1 MKVKKSCRWH
11 QQTIKAIIL
20 SLKPIYPRFF
30 SSFQNNLFPFRA
42 NSNAGNIV
50 YDKSKI
56 MIAFYIDADGLGLK
70 LVSYWIWLLQH
81 LLCFIQ
87 NDWIGNIAKIISWF
101 YYYQYHSITLLL
113 IMKIMFWVLIYKVQ
127 FAFVSELLGVFL
139 NRDDYYNNYDNYV
152 FKPMLLITL
161 ILLLNPIQG
170 CYLRIIEKVIH

>member
-56 MIAFYIDADGLGLK
+56 MIAFYIDADGLGLN
-70 LVSYWIWLLQH
+70 LVASTPSL
-81 LLCFIQ
+81 
-87 NDWIGNIAKIISWF
+87 F
-101 YYYQYHSITLLL
+101 YSKRLNWEYRENYFMILLL
-113 IMKIMFWVLIYKVQ
+113 PISFNHFIILKIMFWVLIYKVQ
-127 FAFVSELLGVFL
+127 FAFVSELLGFFL
-139 NRDDYYNNYDNYV
+139 NRDDDYNNYDNYV

>member
-87 NDWIGNIAKIISWF
+87 KYRENYFMI
-101 YYYQYHSITLLL
+101 LLL
-113 IMKIMFWVLIYKVQ
+113 PISFNHFIIMKIMFWVLIYKVQ

-139 NRDDYYNNYDNYV
+139 NRDDDYNNYDNYV

>member
-1 MKVKKSCRWH
+1 MFHPCNTSLSNNRSWRPKDRKLRNTNSKNYIAVNGGRYHSCCRWH

-101 YYYQYHSITLLL
+101 HYYQYHSITLLYRKL
-113 IMKIMFWVLIYKVQ
+113 CFE
-127 FAFVSELLGVFL
+127 F
-139 NRDDYYNNYDNYV
+139 
-152 FKPMLLITL
+152 
-161 ILLLNPIQG
+161 
-170 CYLRIIEKVIH
+170 

>member
-1 MKVKKSCRWH
+1 MFHPCNTSLSNNRSWRPKDRKLRNTNSKNYIAVNGGRYHSCCRWH

-87 NDWIGNIAKIISWF
+87 NATELGISRKLFHDFIITNIIQSL
-101 YYYQYHSITLLL
+101 YYI
-113 IMKIMFWVLIYKVQ
+113 
-127 FAFVSELLGVFL
+127 E
-139 NRDDYYNNYDNYV
+139 NYV
-152 FKPMLLITL
+152 LSFNL
-161 ILLLNPIQG
+161 
-170 CYLRIIEKVIH
+170 